1 MLQGSSRQPPSCRQ
15 PASSLL
21 AHPGGQHESSAQ
33 SQACVS
39 APPIQSG
46 GTTTSAHNTT
56 RLTTHRFIAP
66 VILDHDHQRINLRK
80 CNDPVTRVPLAITPK
95 SPKRP
100 PFLYRLSRGMPPTT
114 TRLSDH
120 ATIEPMAKVLPQW
133 RALVLRIQR
142 TAGELS
148 VSEEASR
155 LFMKWR
161 GLYRLTSLGEKL
173 DNVDFGNDSAHLAI
187 FYDNSHFILVEHTL
201 HFRQ

>member
-1 MLQGSSRQPPSCRQ
+1 MVIRPNGPHAAGIVKTAAFVPT
-15 PASSLL
+15 AGFVV
-21 AHPGGQHESSAQ
+21 AGAPGRTTRVFRTIAGMRKR
-33 SQACVS
+33 
-39 APPIQSG
+39 PPIQSG

-120 ATIEPMAKVLPQW
+120 APIEPMAKVLPQC

-148 VSEEASR
+148 VSEEPSR
-155 LFMKWR
+155 LFIKWLR
-161 GLYRLTSLGEKL
+161 LYSLTSLGGKL
-173 DNVDFGNDSAHLAI
+173 SNVDVATASAHAPV
-187 FYDNSHFILVEHTL
+187 S
-201 HFRQ
+201 